1 MLVSGKDV
9 GLQVYTEKPSGHVF
23 MSYKQNAGKCRRI
36 KMGNKSLENVVTFM
50 HL

>member
-9 GLQVYTEKPSGHVF
+9 GLQVNTEKPSGHVF

-36 KMGNKSLENVVTFM
+36 KMDNKSLENVVTFM